1 MPADTNEG
9 ERFMGNEMLMQL
21 LGEMTPEQMAELMAM
36 FSEMQTAPG
45 ADQMTGA
52 APMLMDP
59 AAMAEMTETL
69 TMFAQM
75 MPILIG
81 SLLIGLLIWRII
93 LGLVS
98 RRVMK
103 NRGGKGGFWWGFFL
117 GFIGIIVEAVRPK
130 E

>member
-1 MPADTNEG
+1 
-9 ERFMGNEMLMQL
+9 MGNEMLMQL
-21 LGEMTPEQMAELMAM
+21 MSQMDPETMAELMAM
-36 FSEMQTAPG
+36 FSEMQTASG
-45 ADQMTGA
+45 ADEMAAA

-59 AAMAEMTETL
+59 AAMAEMTEAL

-81 SLLIGLLIWRII
+81 SLLIGLLVWRII

-98 RRVMK
+98 RRVSK
-103 NRGGKGGFWWGFFL
+103 NRGRKGGFWWGFFL

>member
-1 MPADTNEG
+1 
-9 ERFMGNEMLMQL
+9 MGNDMLMQL
-21 LGEMTPEQMAELMAM
+21 MSEMDPETMIELMAM
-36 FSEMQTAPG
+36 LSEAQTASG
-45 ADQMTGA
+45 ADQMAAA
-52 APMLMDP
+52 APLMDP
-59 AAMAEMTETL
+59 AAMAEMTEAL

-75 MPILIG
+75 MPILIS

-103 NRGGKGGFWWGFFL
+103 NRGCKGGFWWGFFL

>member
-1 MPADTNEG
+1 MMETTTQVQPVMD
-9 ERFMGNEMLMQL
+9 
-21 LGEMTPEQMAELMAM
+21 PETMAELTEMLNEMA
-36 FSEMQTAPG
+36 AVI
-45 ADQMTGA
+45 
-52 APMLMDP
+52 P
-59 AAMAEMTETL
+59 AM
-69 TMFAQM
+69 
-75 MPILIG
+75 IG
-81 SLLIGLLIWRII
+81 TLLIGFILWRVV

>member
-1 MPADTNEG
+1 MMETTTQ
-9 ERFMGNEMLMQL
+9 MQ
-21 LGEMTPEQMAELMAM
+21 
-36 FSEMQTAPG
+36 
-45 ADQMTGA
+45 
-52 APMLMDP
+52 PMLDP
-59 AAMAEMTETL
+59 ETMAEMTEALTALAQTL
-69 TMFAQM
+69 
-75 MPILIG
+75 PILIG

-117 GFIGIIVEAVRPK
+117 GVIGIIVEAVRPK